1 MSQKVVVKIL
11 IDRSEY
17 IKLKEYEKE
26 IKQLNEEKKKHLE
39 IVPSEKNSSTE
50 ETKDTLEVKNEKAD
64 SDQTGSGVLEPPKS
78 SEPNLNEQ
86 FIQKISEA
94 VIKQLRQKFKKK
106 HIYLSVIKKVG
117 PMSSLYWPTQKK
129 PRSAGSKHD
138 RNTKICCL
146 VIKKLNFMKHI
157 FYKTLLT
164 FLNF

>member
-50 ETKDTLEVKNEKAD
+50 ETKDSLEVKNEKAD

-94 VIKQLRQKFKKK
+94 VIKQLRQ
-106 HIYLSVIKKVG
+106 
-117 PMSSLYWPTQKK
+117 
-129 PRSAGSKHD
+129 
-138 RNTKICCL
+138 
-146 VIKKLNFMKHI
+146 
-157 FYKTLLT
+157 
-164 FLNF
+164 